1 MRKNIT
7 SSSKK
12 IFTGNRKEKLGKDGR
27 NSNMFLYKKAVFQ
40 KIYCPYLSSHFLEIK
55 PLISPENQ
63 ILIMT
68 AYGRMAFF
76 KLQ

>member
-1 MRKNIT
+1 
-7 SSSKK
+7 
-12 IFTGNRKEKLGKDGR
+12 
-27 NSNMFLYKKAVFQ
+27 MFLYKKAVFQ
-40 KIYCPYLSSHFLEIK
+40 KIYCPYLSTHFLEIK